1 MKQKQMPKPMKKAH
15 VKPKEEKKPK
25 KHHGLISPPIC
36 NRPLRFGEL
45 RLPIVQ
51 YFNEDENK
59 KKKTKE

>member
-1 MKQKQMPKPMKKAH
+1 MKQKQIPKPMKKAH
-15 VKPKEEKKPK
+15 VKPKEKPK